1 MYSMEYTLL
10 GEHVDQ
16 ISEDKK
22 DEVKQ
27 VMRLMQQ
34 SAVAQLQSVTLNNVA
49 LVQRDYESDDSI
61 QEPT

>member
-27 VMRLMQQ
+27 VMRLM
-34 SAVAQLQSVTLNNVA
+34 
-49 LVQRDYESDDSI
+49 
-61 QEPT
+61 

>member
-27 VMRLMQQ
+27 VMRLMYQ